1 MKKLLAIL
9 ATLLMVVTM
18 LGVLSGCGSEDN
30 DDTSGA
36 KTADNG
42 KNDKK
47 EDVELSIEKTVLVD
61 QDGIK
66 VTATEVKE
74 DEIFG
79 KEINMLVENNT
90 DKDVTVSCDDLI
102 INNYM
107 VTNLFVCSVSAG
119 KKSNEGLDISST
131 ELKEENI
138 ENIGLIE
145 MTFNVYDSDSYDTI
159 FKTDIVELKTSA
171 YDNMDTISEK
181 DMGEELYNADG
192 IKIRAKMVKDDFFG
206 DSVRLFVENKMGKD
220 IIIDCDELAVNGF
233 EVTSLMMSNLL
244 DGKTLVYDLNLLE
257 SDLEDNGIEK
267 IEEVEMNFSFME
279 DNLFDTIGE
288 TGALT
293 LKVG

>member
-30 DDTSGA
+30 DDKSGA
-36 KTADNG
+36 KTSDNG

-74 DEIFG
+74 DKIFG

-119 KKSNEGLDISST
+119 KKSNEGLGISST

-171 YDNMDTISEK
+171 YDNMDTLSEK

-192 IKIRAKMVKDDFFG
+192 IKIRAKMVKDDIFG

-220 IIIDCDELAVNGF
+220 IMIDCDELAVNGF

>member
-30 DDTSGA
+30 DDKSGA
-36 KTADNG
+36 KTSDNG

-74 DEIFG
+74 DKIFG

-171 YDNMDTISEK
+171 YDNMDTLSEK

-192 IKIRAKMVKDDFFG
+192 IKIRAKMVKDDIFG

-220 IIIDCDELAVNGF
+220 IMIDCDELAVNGF

-244 DGKTLVYDLNLLE
+244 DGKTLVYDLNLLK